1 MRGCGGRAEL
11 SPEAERSLSGSP
23 GSELRTARPGL
34 VRDVAGGSGVLGC
47 RPPSGSP
54 EVLGRDGVVW
64 NHSGLSRASERPKR
78 RREGKR
84 LIAPSGARFLP
95 SGRWEGREEGEEES
109 VRR

>member
-1 MRGCGGRAEL
+1 LRRVGGRAEL
-11 SPEAERSLSGSP
+11 SLETEELDRGRSSA
-23 GSELRTARPGL
+23 LRTAHPGL
-34 VRDVAGGSGVLGC
+34 VRDVREEHRAFSVSVSPFGLRGGS
-47 RPPSGSP
+47 RQ
-54 EVLGRDGVVW
+54 GRGRLE
-64 NHSGLSRASERPKR
+64 SFRALSSERPKL